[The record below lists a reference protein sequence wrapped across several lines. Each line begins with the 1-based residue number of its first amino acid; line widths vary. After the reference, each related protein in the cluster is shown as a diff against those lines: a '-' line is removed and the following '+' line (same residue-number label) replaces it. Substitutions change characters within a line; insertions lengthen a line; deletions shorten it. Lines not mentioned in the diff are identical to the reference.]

1 MLYRTRL
8 VLAIVLLAGAAPSVA
23 GAQVAA
29 GIILGQPTG
38 LSFLFR
44 ERIALGAAWSIY
56 NRLHLHSDLWVG
68 TDELVEPLDWFVGVG
83 GKLKLDALDEDDTRV
98 ALGARVP
105 VGVRTFVLD
114 QLEIFVEIAPGIQ
127 LFPETEPDIDAGLG
141 VRYHF

>member
-1 MLYRTRL
+1 MLCRTRL
-8 VLAIVLLAGAAPSVA
+8 FLAIVLLAVAAPSVA
-23 GAQVAA
+23 VAQAAA

-44 ERIALGAAWSIY
+44 ERIAVGAAWSIY
-56 NRLHLHSDLWVG
+56 NRLHLHGDLWIG
-68 TDELVEPLDWFVGVG
+68 TGELAEPLDWFIGVG
-83 GKLKLDALDEDDTRV
+83 GKVKLDALDEDDTRV
-98 ALGARVP
+98 SLGARVP

-114 QLEIFVEIAPGIQ
+114 QLEVFVEIAPGLQ